1 MKLVRTVNCITHSEK
16 MIRDLVEDEM
26 KKYRC
31 KKSFSVESYDEGGF
45 LIPNKYM
52 FVDVGD
58 IYELD
63 ESGRTIIG
71 AEIHLD
77 ASDGSWLEMSSESL
91 QEMFEEI

>member
-1 MKLVRTVNCITHSEK
+1 
-16 MIRDLVEDEM
+16 M

-31 KKSFSVESYDEGGF
+31 KKSFSVDSYDDDGF
-45 LIPNKYM
+45 LIPNGA
-52 FVDVGD
+52 VVIEEGT
-58 IYELD
+58 IYEND
-63 ESGRTIIG
+63 ETGSTIIG